1 MAIRMFVN
9 DDAAEGGRR
18 LLSVEQRM
26 SNRNRDDIAESLHSP
41 ASHFV
46 VAPSYSRDETVMM
59 VPDGVIMQLFH
70 NAAEGDGWASDQD
83 GDTTIAGALELS
95 TDYDGDFVFAVEG
108 LQKHALGES
117 VAAQEDVYLSVASF
131 RPPRKPDEER
141 LRRAYDKTPRQ
152 KLAGPGCAIRTSSAG
167 IGRRTGSL

>member
-1 MAIRMFVN
+1 MPSALEVWSTPSSSPVIHSMAIRMFVN

-46 VAPSYSRDETVMM
+46 VAPSYSRDETVMI
-59 VPDGVIMQLFH
+59 VPDGVIMKLFH
-70 NAAEGDGWASDQD
+70 NAAEGDGWTSDQD
-83 GDTTIAGALELS
+83 GDTTIAGALPELS
-95 TDYDGDFVFAVEG
+95 TDYDGDFAFAVEG

-117 VAAQEDVYLSVASF
+117 VAD
-131 RPPRKPDEER
+131 RPRRR
-141 LRRAYDKTPRQ
+141 L
-152 KLAGPGCAIRTSSAG
+152 L
-167 IGRRTGSL
+167 GRRELPPATQAR